1 MTGKSPSVL
10 QREDNSDVHRF
21 KDTGEAPESPE
32 GENNGKG
39 QPSRQEGWSRA
50 LEPEKSVDD

>member
-1 MTGKSPSVL
+1 ML

-21 KDTGEAPESPE
+21 KDAEEAPASPE